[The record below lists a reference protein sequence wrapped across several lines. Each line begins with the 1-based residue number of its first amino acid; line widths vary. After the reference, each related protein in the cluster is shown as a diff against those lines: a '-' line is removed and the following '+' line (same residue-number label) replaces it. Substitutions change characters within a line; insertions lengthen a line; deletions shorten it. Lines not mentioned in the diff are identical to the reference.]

1 MFTESVWLLQIG
13 AKTDEVG
20 NNFSLK
26 FRLSMEISLWPPKL
40 SSFNFS
46 FHGRIQIFNIRL
58 NYSQLGKQ
66 RIPFK
71 EIEKSKMKQVW
82 AIKVIEIW
90 IKDQKAVLQIHKATW
105 KTYVV
110 KLFMILFTMKHR
122 QCWMELKKG
131 GKKAT
136 FLVAWFHEFTQFM
149 KLFWYMNRFSK
160 L

>member
-1 MFTESVWLLQIG
+1 MTPW
-13 AKTDEVG
+13 
-20 NNFSLK
+20 
-26 FRLSMEISLWPPKL
+26 KL

-58 NYSQLGKQ
+58 NYSQVGKQ

-71 EIEKSKMKQVW
+71 EIEKSKMKTSLSYQSG
-82 AIKVIEIW
+82 IEIW

-122 QCWMELKKG
+122 QCWLELKKG
-131 GKKAT
+131 GGEKKRRRLPS
-136 FLVAWFHEFTQFM
+136 FGLI
-149 KLFWYMNRFSK
+149 MNLLSSWSYFDIWTKFSK
-160 L
+160 LQLQVTSGW